1 MTNYKALHAYII
13 GAACYIVAFT
23 IAIGSPW
30 SFILFA
36 VLGNLCHYI
45 GTSLDGFD
53 KTLKI
58 TFYSVCVIQSIA
70 MIAAAWG
77 FYFAPHH
84 LIF

>member
-1 MTNYKALHAYII
+1 MTNYKVLHAYVV
-13 GAACYIVAFT
+13 GAVCYLVAFT

-45 GTSLDGFD
+45 GTSFDRFD
-53 KTLKI
+53 KTMKI

-70 MIAAAWG
+70 ILTTAWC
-77 FYFAPHH
+77 FYFAPHP
-84 LIF
+84 LIY

>member
-1 MTNYKALHAYII
+1 MNNPKVLHAYIV
-13 GAACYIVAFT
+13 GALCYLIAFT

-58 TFYSVCVIQSIA
+58 TFYSVCVVQSIA
-70 MIAAAWG
+70 IAITSWC
-77 FYFAPHH
+77 FYFAPHP
-84 LIF
+84 LIL